1 MEKCSERP
9 KGVIKIMT
17 RKLIDYMSELSSYLE
32 RNGGTVLEC
41 SHCGHAVAVV
51 GWDVKTFCEY
61 TITCAEC
68 KKEKPLIDTPIQ
80 PDPFYWQKY
89 NNPPITTPCTD
100 KPSPVWTGDG
110 PNTMSWSGEGYPPV
124 TVINN
129 MDGGGVQ
136 GISASNPDIQIDWHI
151 LTNEPWDKYCTCGV
165 KFDIISEHVSGCG
178 FLIEKER
185 LIKLREVADNF
196 GIH

>member
-1 MEKCSERP
+1 
-9 KGVIKIMT
+9 MT

-61 TITCAEC
+61 TITCSEC

-80 PDPFYWQKY
+80 PDPFYWQKW
-89 NNPPITTPCTD
+89 NNPPVINPAGPWWQNPVTSKDPLLTT
-100 KPSPVWTGDG
+100 WTGD
-110 PNTMSWSGEGYPPV
+110 GYPPV

-129 MDGGGVQ
+129 GA
-136 GISASNPDIQIDWHI
+136 GI
-151 LTNEPWDKYCTCGV
+151 NEAG
-165 KFDIISEHVSGCG
+165 
-178 FLIEKER
+178 
-185 LIKLREVADNF
+185 LRGLQANE
-196 GIH
+196 